1 MKKTILFLLLAV
13 MSSALRAE
21 GKFSL
26 LTCAPGEKIYELF
39 GHTAIRYVEGDSID
53 LVFNYGMFNF
63 NSPNFIYRFVKG
75 ETDYELGI
83 DVYRSF
89 EYSYRRRGSA
99 VYEQKLNLTP
109 DETIMLL
116 HSLLENYKPRIRK
129 TLLRITGFHYSIIN
143 DEIAAGRIRKTD
155 PEQLLLDIIMLNLSA
170 FIMLPAAAN
179 VFPEIGGKRMAGIL
193 EERKKEII
201 TLIKS
206 RLYRGI
212 LKLSGTD
219 WKKLPHL

>member
-116 HSLLENYKPRIRK
+116 HSLLENYKPENRVYRYNYFYDNCTTRAKDMIEKAISGTVEFEPWAEDRRNNK
-129 TLLRITGFHYSIIN
+129 RRWLGGKPHIGHGDDCFSRTCRQWCRLM
-143 DEIAAGRIRKTD
+143 AAS
-155 PEQLLLDIIMLNLSA
+155 SA
-170 FIMLPAAAN
+170 LCMDAVCHCIGCRL
-179 VFPEIGGKRMAGIL
+179 FPET
-193 EERKKEII
+193 E
-201 TLIKS
+201 
-206 RLYRGI
+206 
-212 LKLSGTD
+212 KLD
-219 WKKLPHL
+219 C

>member
-53 LVFNYGMFNF
+53 LVFNYGMFDF

-89 EYSYRRRGSA
+89 EYSYRRRD
-99 VYEQKLNLTP
+99 YN
-109 DETIMLL
+109 
-116 HSLLENYKPRIRK
+116 
-129 TLLRITGFHYSIIN
+129 
-143 DEIAAGRIRKTD
+143 
-155 PEQLLLDIIMLNLSA
+155 
-170 FIMLPAAAN
+170 
-179 VFPEIGGKRMAGIL
+179 
-193 EERKKEII
+193 
-201 TLIKS
+201 
-206 RLYRGI
+206 
-212 LKLSGTD
+212 
-219 WKKLPHL
+219 